1 MIDDA
6 AIVDAVVRDFPDTAV
21 VYRFGSTAAGTA
33 GRGSDID
40 IAFLASGPVDPVRRF
55 EVQER
60 LAARLRQDVD
70 LVDLC
75 SASTVLRMQVLAGGT
90 PIGVIDEARRGQFED
105 LVFATYPRLNEERRD
120 ILSDI
125 RERGRVYGG

>member
-6 AIVDAVVRDFPDTAV
+6 AIVDAVVRAFPDTAV
-21 VYRFGSTAAGTA
+21 VYRFGSTAGGTA

-40 IAFLASGPVDPVRRF
+40 IAFLPSRPVDPVRRF
-55 EVQER
+55 EVQET

-75 SASTVLRMQVLAGGT
+75 SASTVLRMQVLAGGVA
-90 PIGVIDEARRGQFED
+90 IGVLDDARRGHFED

-125 RERGRVYGG
+125 RERGRIYGG